1 MKKSVFTLLLI
12 FLSLSVVT
20 PKLWAQPTCVEA
32 NGLTWCYNDQAC
44 GQACEQVCAAIGIQL
59 VVDDE
64 VWFEA
69 QNTEE
74 ECQAISQA
82 FGLGDTVKAEG
93 YTFACLEDQD
103 GFHTVGGGLAAP
115 LYCSTSFGCPAAHRT
130 GMDQQGTPCGPGSRH
145 SICPCGPRLRQS
157 RPIPT
162 LSEWGVIAI
171 AGALGII
178 GIWAVRRRKLIA

>member
-1 MKKSVFTLLLI
+1 MKKSIFALLLI
-12 FLSLSVVT
+12 FLSLTVVT

-32 NGLTWCYNDQAC
+32 NGLLWCYNDQAC
-44 GQACEQVCAAIGIQL
+44 GQACEEVCEAVGIPL
-59 VVDDE
+59 VVDDD

-82 FGLGDTVKAEG
+82 FGLGNTVDFGG
-93 YTFACLEDQD
+93 YAYACLEDKD
-103 GFHTVGGGLAAP
+103 GLQSVGGGLTAP
-115 LYCSTSFGCPAAHRT
+115 LFCSDGSNCPADHRT
-130 GMDQQGTPCGPGSRH
+130 TMDQQGIPCGPGSRH
-145 SICPCGPRLRQS
+145 SICPCGPRIRQS